1 MTKNGSRIISE
12 SFRGF
17 RIQLKLAD
25 GVNESDYYS
34 DFLLEKVWAQIKKLD
49 NREQIRLLEI
59 GAGRGYLS
67 IILARAFDNIIYV
80 VATDI
85 ERRAIRLAR
94 QNVKLNGLAKRVK
107 IRKGNLF
114 KPVGDE
120 KFDVILSVPPQIPIS
135 ADGVKKLIP
144 SVSAYHLTTSAGGN
158 DGREILNPL
167 IRQAARHLNP
177 GGFIAFVHAD
187 FTSPSKT
194 VQLMAKNNLTPRI
207 LGKRRK
213 PLEETTL
220 TRLSKDIIEQTGYRF
235 RKDKNGKDIFDILV
249 FLGTYEYN

>member
-12 SFRGF
+12 SFGGF
-17 RIQLKLAD
+17 RIQLKLAG
-25 GVNESDYYS
+25 GVNQSDYYS
-34 DFLLEKVWAQIKKLD
+34 DFLLEKVWAQIKRLG
-49 NREQIRLLEI
+49 NISQIRLLEI
-59 GAGRGYLS
+59 GTGRGYLS
-67 IILARAFDNIIYV
+67 IILAKAFDSIIHV
-80 VATDI
+80 IATDI
-85 ERRAIRLAR
+85 ERQAIRLAR
-94 QNVKLNGLAKRVK
+94 RNVKLNGLTKRIE
-107 IRKGNLF
+107 IREGNLF
-114 KPVGDE
+114 EPVEDE

-167 IRQAARHLNP
+167 IQQAARHLNP

-187 FTSPSKT
+187 FTSPTKT

-249 FLGTYEYN
+249 FLGTHEHN

>member
-1 MTKNGSRIISE
+1 MNGSRIISE
-12 SFRGF
+12 SFRGC

-34 DFLLEKVWAQIKKLD
+34 DFLLEKLWAQIKKLGD
-49 NREQIRLLEI
+49 RRQIRLLEI
-59 GAGRGYLS
+59 GTGRGYLS
-67 IILARAFDNIIYV
+67 IILARAFDNINYV

-85 ERRAIRLAR
+85 ERQAIRLAR
-94 QNVKLNGLAKRVK
+94 QNVKLNRLAKRIE
-107 IRKGNLF
+107 IREGNLF
-114 KPVGDE
+114 EPVGDE

-167 IRQAARHLNP
+167 IQQAVCHLNP
-177 GGFIAFVHAD
+177 GGFITFVHAD
-187 FTSPSKT
+187 FTSPRKT
-194 VQLMAKNNLTPRI
+194 LKMMENNNLIPRI

-213 PLEETTL
+213 LLEETTL
-220 TRLSKDIIEQTGYRF
+220 TCLSKDIIEQTGYRF

-249 FLGTYEYN
+249 FLGTHEHC